1 MCMFSEVWKK
11 ETIVGIWAF
20 SGKMGLELDFKGIE
34 QIIIWTGIMYYR
46 MNLEAAIHWLGL
58 GDFIYRECWGKFYYN
73 KNWPAL
79 YLSYI

>member
-1 MCMFSEVWKK
+1 MYTFSEVWKK

-34 QIIIWTGIMYYR
+34 QIIIWAGIMYYQ

-58 GDFIYRECWGKFYYN
+58 GDFIYRECWKKIYYN